1 MFTLD
6 ISGTFHEGAGWKLRC
21 GRCFGIICVGLTCVG
36 LGRLR
41 LRHLGRLRRLC
52 REFVAEGVGRD
63 VVDRAGSAF
72 HLIATTLQELNELFV
87 LHSYFF
93 GKLVYTNT
101 HV

>member
-6 ISGTFHEGAGWKLRC
+6 ISGTFHEGADWKLRC
-21 GRCFGIICVGLTCVG
+21 GRRFGIICVGL
-36 LGRLR
+36 GRLK
-41 LRHLGRLRRLC
+41 LRRLGRLRRLC
-52 REFVAEGVGRD
+52 SEFVAEGVGRD

>member
-6 ISGTFHEGAGWKLRC
+6 ISGTFHEGADWKLRC
-21 GRCFGIICVGLTCVG
+21 GRRFGIICVGLG
-36 LGRLR
+36 RLKLRRLGRL
-41 LRHLGRLRRLC
+41 C
-52 REFVAEGVGRD
+52 SEFVAEGVGRD